1 MNEKQKTAIAA
12 PTDNQLSVFCYRLSL
27 MQRAGIRPDEGID
40 LMLEDTVDSWEQTIL
55 QQAEEK
61 LSEGDNLPAA
71 LSSTNVFPEYLI
83 RMLDIAY
90 DSGRMQEVL
99 LSLSRHYLHRAE
111 VHKALQRAITYPAFI
126 AILTVLIFVIL
137 LTEVLPLFERVYI
150 QLNVTA
156 SPLASALFTAGGIGK
171 VISIIVTVI
180 LLLLA
185 LLILYLANTER
196 GAKLSVRI
204 ASRQFGSSKLFTAL
218 YRSRFASSMALMLSS
233 GLPIDECVEKCT
245 RLLSGTTMQPNLQR
259 LQEQL
264 SDFGNFPKAVES
276 LGLFDKLQCG
286 LLSAG
291 FRTGSVEAAMQEL
304 ARRLEAEAEERL
316 NHLLSR
322 FESALIFILCLSVG
336 FILISLMLPLL
347 GVMTTIG

>member
-1 MNEKQKTAIAA
+1 MKQTKNTALVA

-27 MQRAGIRPDEGID
+27 MQRAGIHPDEGID
-40 LMLEDTVDSWEQTIL
+40 LMLEDTEDTWEQAIL
-55 QQAEEK
+55 QQTAQK
-61 LSEGDNLPAA
+61 LSEGDSLPAA
-71 LSSTNVFPEYLI
+71 LSATDVFPDYLI

-90 DSGRMQEVL
+90 ASGRMEEVL

-111 VHKALQRAITYPAFI
+111 IHKTLQRAVTYPAFI

-137 LTEVLPLFERVYI
+137 LTKVLPLFERVYI

-156 SPLASALFTAGGIGK
+156 SPMASALLTAGGVGK
-171 VISIIVTVI
+171 IVSSMLTAV

-185 LLILYLANTER
+185 LLTLYLANTKR
-196 GAKLSVRI
+196 GTKLGIRF

-233 GLPIDECVEKCT
+233 GLPIDECVEKST
-245 RLLSGTTMQPNLQR
+245 RLLSDTAMQPILER
-259 LQEQL
+259 LQKNF
-264 SDFGNFPKAVES
+264 SDFGSFPNAVKS
-276 LGLFDKLQCG
+276 VGLFNQLQCG
-286 LLSAG
+286 LLTAG
-291 FRTGSVEAAMQEL
+291 FRTGSAEASMQEL
-304 ARRLEAEAEERL
+304 ASRLKAEAEEHL
-316 NHLLSR
+316 NHLLSQV
-322 FESALIFILCLSVG
+322 ESALIFILCLSVG